1 MAVLKFKLEIK
12 SVIFTCLLLCRFFL
26 LSVFVEKN
34 YISSFHIPVS
44 LVAAPPLALCL
55 DKLMRA
61 LNFYTYNH
69 YISFSDKCV

>member
-12 SVIFTCLLLCRFFL
+12 SVIFTCLLLCRFHC
-26 LSVFVEKN
+26 LSLSKN
-34 YISSFHIPVS
+34 QISSFHLTVS
-44 LVAAPPLALCL
+44 LAAVTLLTLCL

-69 YISFSDKCV
+69 CIVFSHASVYL